1 MPSAGVSFLLS
12 RGLTGILWALTDV
25 PRRSADGIPTL
36 DRYYNRAVP
45 GSDAF
50 TAQYEGATFKFA
62 SAEHRDAFIA
72 DPAKYAP
79 QYGGFCAYCTAA
91 GHKAVTNSE
100 AFIIIDDKLYL
111 NYSKIPGQVGE
122 GHPRLYREGPIRT
135 GRAFRNPTKSIKR
148 HRLAQTRGDASHH
161 AIVHVA

>member
-1 MPSAGVSFLLS
+1 MPSAGLSFLLS

-25 PRRSADGIPTL
+25 PRRGAHGIPTL

-50 TAQYEGATFKFA
+50 NAQYEGATFKFA

-79 QYGGFCAYCTAA
+79 QYGGFCAYGTAA
-91 GHKAVTNSE
+91 VSQGRHRPGSFRHRRRQALPQLHQE
-100 AFIIIDDKLYL
+100 R
-111 NYSKIPGQVGE
+111 PGQVGE
-122 GHPRLYREGPIRT
+122 GHPRLYREGR
-135 GRAFRNPTKSIKR
+135 
-148 HRLAQTRGDASHH
+148 
-161 AIVHVA
+161 